1 MYIFHRQGGRNIF
14 WDVFCWSDKQ
24 GYVPNDDDYKKAEKK
39 KLAVFPDQKLATIW
53 ADLKKH

>member
-39 KLAVFPDQKLATIW
+39 SWRQLGLTSKNTNN
-53 ADLKKH
+53 LKN